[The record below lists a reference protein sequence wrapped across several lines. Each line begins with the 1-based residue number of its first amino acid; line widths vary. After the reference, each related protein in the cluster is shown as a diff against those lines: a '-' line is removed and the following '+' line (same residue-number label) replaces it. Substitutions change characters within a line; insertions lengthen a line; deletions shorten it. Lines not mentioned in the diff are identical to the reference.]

1 MSINFSLI
9 LFYAW
14 FALISGIMAWLSAI
28 LAIHFAVPRAM
39 LDTYFREPYFSPF
52 EVEFFTGFPFAYMRT
67 VMFMRLAGWP
77 ESGRKR
83 GLTEVYKLAPPWFQ
97 LLSRVCIR
105 ILIILCS
112 LLMLLLIISFVK
124 FDLMDS

>member
-14 FALISGIMAWLSAI
+14 LALISGILAWFSAI
-28 LAIHFAVPRAM
+28 LAIHFVVPRIM
-39 LDTYFREPYFSPF
+39 LHTYFREPYFSPF

-83 GLTEVYKLAPPWFQ
+83 GLTEVYTLAPAWFQ